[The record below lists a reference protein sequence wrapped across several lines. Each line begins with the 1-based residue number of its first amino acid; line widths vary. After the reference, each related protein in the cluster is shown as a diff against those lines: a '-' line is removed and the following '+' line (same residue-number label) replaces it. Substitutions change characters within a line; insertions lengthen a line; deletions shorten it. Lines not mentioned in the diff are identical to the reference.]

1 MLYYCRIL
9 DIPCKVCGDFSSGKH
24 YNIFACD
31 GCAGFFKRSIRRNRQ
46 YVCKAKDEGA
56 CIIDKTHR
64 NQCRACRLKKCQN
77 VGMNKDGKWEN
88 CLLHVRLSLN
98 VKSHRLQASG
108 VATHS
113 MLLLQK
119 WLEEIKRLL
128 RETVQH
134 ERGPRNST
142 LRRQQMSNY
151 YNEGRVMVSP
161 PGSALNLAVP
171 KYEPSIMDPAVSL
184 LPPVGFLCNNFL
196 PPPPQIPPLP
206 LPPVFVPP
214 MLNPSAICESAAQLL
229 FMNVQWVRSI
239 PAFTSLPLSD
249 QLLLLEESWLD
260 LFLLGAAQFLPLID
274 FSVLVQACGVLQQEP
289 HRSEIF
295 LKEVNEFQETLKK
308 ITQFQLDPHE
318 FACLRAVVLFK
329 TSFSKPTS
337 SSSNQE
343 KTTSESAKIS
353 IIQDDA
359 QMRLNKHFDV

>member
-1 MLYYCRIL
+1 
-9 DIPCKVCGDFSSGKH
+9 
-24 YNIFACD
+24 
-31 GCAGFFKRSIRRNRQ
+31 
-46 YVCKAKDEGA
+46 
-56 CIIDKTHR
+56 
-64 NQCRACRLKKCQN
+64 
-77 VGMNKDGKWEN
+77 
-88 CLLHVRLSLN
+88 
-98 VKSHRLQASG
+98 
-108 VATHS
+108 
-113 MLLLQK
+113 
-119 WLEEIKRLL
+119 
-128 RETVQH
+128 
-134 ERGPRNST
+134 
-142 LRRQQMSNY
+142 MSNY

-343 KTTSESAKIS
+343 K
-353 IIQDDA
+353 
-359 QMRLNKHFDV
+359 NDVGECEDQHHSR

>member
-1 MLYYCRIL
+1 
-9 DIPCKVCGDFSSGKH
+9 
-24 YNIFACD
+24 
-31 GCAGFFKRSIRRNRQ
+31 
-46 YVCKAKDEGA
+46 
-56 CIIDKTHR
+56 
-64 NQCRACRLKKCQN
+64 
-77 VGMNKDGKWEN
+77 MNKDGKWEN
-88 CLLHVRLSLN
+88 CLFHVRLILN
-98 VKSHRLQASG
+98 MKSHRLQASG

-113 MLLLQK
+113 VQLLQK
-119 WLEEIKRLL
+119 WLEEIKRVLS
-128 RETVQH
+128 ETVQH

-196 PPPPQIPPLP
+196 PPPPQIPSLP

-295 LKEVNEFQETLKK
+295 LKEILTNLPVCEL
-308 ITQFQLDPHE
+308 
-318 FACLRAVVLFK
+318 LF
-329 TSFSKPTS
+329 FSKLRLVNPRHLRRT
-337 SSSNQE
+337 
-343 KTTSESAKIS
+343 KKKRRRRVRRSASFK
-353 IIQDDA
+353 
-359 QMRLNKHFDV
+359 MTPR